1 MTASRCNSKVSVF
14 VPSYCLRRH
23 EFSCTEDR
31 QNKTRK
37 GLFRESKKKIGRMA
51 LPPAYDPESGAAPV
65 SERKSSRKALAVAA
79 GVAVAMVVCVAMLAG
94 KQDSQRT
101 ELVIAGSTPD
111 RSLDELAMHMLKHAA
126 TMPEK
131 DMWNL
136 LKAWRNNPNTILSSL
151 DPSVKMGNKFDAQSE
166 LSEMMGDGP
175 VGVRTQMLVG
185 NLRYC
190 FDAIQCRVSLCFV
203 CT

>member
-1 MTASRCNSKVSVF
+1 
-14 VPSYCLRRH
+14 
-23 EFSCTEDR
+23 
-31 QNKTRK
+31 
-37 GLFRESKKKIGRMA
+37 MA
-51 LPPAYDPESGAAPV
+51 LPPAYDPESGAALV

-190 FDAIQCRVSLCFV
+190 FETRYSVVSVCVSFV
-203 CT
+203 LERPACATIVSRGC

>member
-1 MTASRCNSKVSVF
+1 
-14 VPSYCLRRH
+14 
-23 EFSCTEDR
+23 
-31 QNKTRK
+31 
-37 GLFRESKKKIGRMA
+37 MA
-51 LPPAYDPESGAAPV
+51 LPPAYDPESGAALV

-190 FDAIQCRVSLCFV
+190 FETRYSVVSVCVSFV
-203 CT
+203 LERPACATSVSPGC